1 MAPAPSPELTELL
14 EAPDPV
20 SRERSWTRLLE
31 RHSGL
36 LLHAAKRFG
45 TGHDEAMDR
54 YLYMLEELRR
64 DDFRRLRAFSPT
76 GPGKFSTWLL
86 VVAYRLCGDFHR
98 KRYGRERHPTTAGSR
113 RGIARA
119 ARWRLQDFVVEEL
132 DPMLAGEPDA
142 DNPETHLRQGDL
154 GRALDTALR
163 TLAPQD
169 RLLLHYRFEDDRSVA
184 EITDLMSFPSVF
196 HVHRRLRRLLGDL
209 RRLLEGA
216 GHDAPTP

>member
-14 EAPDPV
+14 EAPDPI

-45 TGHDEAMDR
+45 TGHDEVMDR

-64 DDFRRLRAFSPT
+64 DEFRRLRAFSPT

-86 VVAYRLCGDFHR
+86 VVAYRLCGDFYR

-132 DPMLAGEPDA
+132 DPMLAGGTGTWDPKSW
-142 DNPETHLRQGDL
+142 TWSG
-154 GRALDTALR
+154 TA
-163 TLAPQD
+163 P
-169 RLLLHYRFEDDRSVA
+169 
-184 EITDLMSFPSVF
+184 
-196 HVHRRLRRLLGDL
+196 RRR
-209 RRLLEGA
+209 
-216 GHDAPTP
+216 